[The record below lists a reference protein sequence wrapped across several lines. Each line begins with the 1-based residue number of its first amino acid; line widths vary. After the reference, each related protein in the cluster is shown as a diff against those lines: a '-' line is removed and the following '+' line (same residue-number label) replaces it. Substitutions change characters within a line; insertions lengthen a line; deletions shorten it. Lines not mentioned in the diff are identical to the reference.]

1 MEFEMLNGKPVACD
15 PLGDGISSLELIGYT
30 NLIDGSQYNVDQF
43 VLLAARVSK
52 LLEGKTGQNRD
63 KDIHLM
69 SDTLAQNKHMTPF
82 QHVAINFRVVAPI
95 MVFRE
100 WHRHRMQNYNEMSM
114 RYIRAEDQESKIF
127 RFYRPRAWRLQS
139 KNNKQGSEGS
149 IHNIVQSYC
158 DEQVESVYH
167 NAKTAYMKLAE
178 HGVASELCRIVL
190 PVSTYSEM
198 YASAWMRNWYEFYEL
213 RASEDAQWEIRQYA
227 LAIGQIL
234 NAWFP
239 DSWGAL
245 SKWKT
250 VGLSNEELDAI
261 INDIKEGAKLSA
273 LTPFGENLVKKLEKI
288 RRRA

>member
-1 MEFEMLNGKPVACD
+1 MQYQIFQDKPAACD
-15 PLGDGISSLELIGYT
+15 PLGDGISSLELIGFT
-30 NLIDGSQYNVDQF
+30 CLLDGSQYNVDQF
-43 VLLAARVSK
+43 ALLAARVSK

-63 KDIHLM
+63 KDLHLM

-127 RFYRPRAWRLQS
+127 RFYTPKQWRLQS
-139 KNNKQGSEGS
+139 KGNKQGSLIS
-149 IHNIVQSYC
+149 DVDPILQSYC
-158 DEQVESVYH
+158 DEQVKSAYH
-167 NAKTAYMKLAE
+167 DVKTAYLKLAE
-178 HGVASELCRIVL
+178 QGVASELCRLVL

-198 YASAWMRNWYEFYEL
+198 YASTWMRNWYEFYEL
-213 RASEDAQWEIRQYA
+213 RATEDAQWEIRQYA
-227 LAIGQIL
+227 LAIGEIIK
-234 NAWFP
+234 AWFP

-250 VGLSNEELDAI
+250 VGLSNEEIDAI
-261 INDIKEGAKLSA
+261 LAKFAGTMTEGDYSM
-273 LTPFGENLVKKLEKI
+273 VKKLEKL